1 MHAKANAA
9 GCHRIPRARYRVTI
23 WPVYEAGLRR
33 RDNLTL
39 WLDQDDFVGWAAP
52 GGNTPGGQSRYSD
65 SAIELVLF
73 LRLLFDLALRPGS
86 SLDDRARV
94 NHGARGNSGCAHVET
109 KGRTLG
115 NALRLPPGKCPAA
128 AGQGRV
134 IRHMQLQPEQHQH
147 TPGESLRL
155 AQGEM
160 ELQMQ
165 G

>member
-1 MHAKANAA
+1 MHFKANAA
-9 GCHRIPRARYRVTI
+9 GCHRIPQARYLVII

-73 LRLLFDLALRPGS
+73 LRLMFDLALRPGS

-94 NHGARGNSGCAHVET
+94 DHGARGIAAVHTSRQKAARWAMHRGC
-109 KGRTLG
+109 
-115 NALRLPPGKCPAA
+115 
-128 AGQGRV
+128 
-134 IRHMQLQPEQHQH
+134 
-147 TPGESLRL
+147 RL
-155 AQGEM
+155 ANARPRRDRVV
-160 ELQMQ
+160 
-165 G
+165 